1 MRKAKLLLAGIL
13 LAAVSGISSA
23 GGCLQGTFI
32 YYGEDGGY
40 VGHRT
45 VGCGAM
51 DGTWGT
57 VTGDYSFTQG
67 CSSPI

>member
-1 MRKAKLLLAGIL
+1 MRHAKLILTGLLLA
-13 LAAVSGISSA
+13 AASSISYA

-40 VGHRT
+40 VGHRI
-45 VGCGAM
+45 VGCGAD
-51 DGTWGT
+51 DGTWGA
-57 VTGDYSFTQG
+57 VTTDYSFSQG

>member
-1 MRKAKLLLAGIL
+1 MRIAKLLTAGLL
-13 LAAVSGISSA
+13 LAAVSSMSYA

-32 YYGEDGGY
+32 YYDANGSY
-40 VGHRT
+40 AGHRI
-45 VGCGAM
+45 VGCGAD

-57 VTGDYSFTQG
+57 VTTDYSFSQG